1 MSSRIQLL
9 DFLKETLSDSSLE
22 IGDDTSLIQSGLLD
36 SSALFNLAL
45 WIENHT
51 NSPIDPASFDLRT
64 EWDTMACI
72 LGFIEKQNG
81 EAGLTKSS
89 LPK

>member
-1 MSSRIQLL
+1 MPPRLQLL
-9 DFLKETLSDSSLE
+9 DFLRETLSDSSLE
-22 IGDDTSLIQSGLLD
+22 IRDETSLIQSGLLD

-51 NSPIDPASFDLRT
+51 NSPIDPASFDLPT

-72 LGFIEKQNG
+72 LAFIEKQN
-81 EAGLTKSS
+81 AKTS
-89 LPK
+89 

>member
-1 MSSRIQLL
+1 MSVRIELL
-9 DFLKETLSDSSLE
+9 DFLRETLSDPSLGLE
-22 IGDDTSLIQSGLLD
+22 DNASLIRSGLLD

-51 NSPIDPASFDLRT
+51 NSPIDPASFDLPT
-64 EWDTMACI
+64 EWDTIACI

-81 EAGLTKSS
+81 KA
-89 LPK
+89 